1 MSKALRAEQKSA
13 VRHSAFS
20 RQDRDAGPRLAL
32 AITKASHQ
40 ISPASREIVYE
51 LFNASSDRQAAMHGL
66 ANATETSQL
75 TIWQR
80 LFPSN
85 TPQSDSILEKQR

>member
-13 VRHSAFS
+13 VRHSALS

-66 ANATETSQL
+66 ANATETSQ
-75 TIWQR
+75 
-80 LFPSN
+80 
-85 TPQSDSILEKQR
+85 